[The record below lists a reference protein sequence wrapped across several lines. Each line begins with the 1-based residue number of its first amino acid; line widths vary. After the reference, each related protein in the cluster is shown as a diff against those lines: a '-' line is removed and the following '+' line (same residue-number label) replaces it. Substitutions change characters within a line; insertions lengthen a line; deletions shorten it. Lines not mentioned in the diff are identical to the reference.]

1 LKGLAGIA
9 FGLTVV
15 GLFSVVAYSVE
26 SRMNEFGVRIAL
38 GATSSDLRRLVLSR
52 GLGAASL
59 GLAIGIAAAFGLT
72 RFMESLLFETKP
84 FDPPVYLGVAIILVI
99 ASAAACWLPA
109 QRASRVDVVR
119 LLRAD

>member
-1 LKGLAGIA
+1 
-9 FGLTVV
+9 
-15 GLFSVVAYSVE
+15 
-26 SRMNEFGVRIAL
+26 MNEFGVRIAL